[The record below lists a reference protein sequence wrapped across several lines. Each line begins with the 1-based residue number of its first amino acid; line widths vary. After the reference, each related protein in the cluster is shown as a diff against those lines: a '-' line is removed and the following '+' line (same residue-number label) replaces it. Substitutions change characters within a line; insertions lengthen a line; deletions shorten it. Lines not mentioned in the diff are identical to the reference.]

1 MDYGQEVPFTAPSW
15 ARKFNKSDFA
25 HGRDISNS
33 SIDYGYWWIEISY
46 PYNNIRDNNILQDLL
61 MQNVLGIWD
70 YIKNSGHYPE
80 AKTRVLNWFEWL
92 PCKRQGRRFIGQ
104 YVQTQNDILPDPSD
118 ATPTPEY
125 VCPVFSKFVCT
136 SKYMHM
142 FFFFFLVCVFV
153 LADANFATIKCK

>member
-1 MDYGQEVPFTAPSW
+1 MITTKHNKTKQNQTKGDNETEGSSFAFTSIDYGQEVPFTAPSW
-15 ARKFNKSDFA
+15 ARKFNESDFA
-25 HGRDISNS
+25 NGRAISNS

-104 YVQTQNDILPDPSD
+104 YVQTQNDILPDTSD
-118 ATPTPEY
+118 KTPTPEY
-125 VCPVFSKFVCT
+125 VFC
-136 SKYMHM
+136 
-142 FFFFFLVCVFV
+142 L
-153 LADANFATIKCK
+153 